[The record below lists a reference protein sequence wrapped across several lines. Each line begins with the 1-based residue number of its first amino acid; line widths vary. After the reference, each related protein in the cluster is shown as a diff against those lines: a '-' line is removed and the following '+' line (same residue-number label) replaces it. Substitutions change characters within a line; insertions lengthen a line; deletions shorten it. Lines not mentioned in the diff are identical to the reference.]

1 MEDSNIAKH
10 MLLNLKLSY
19 LTMSSSTQIHI
30 YSETKRKTVTGLPIF
45 LYELQYPPVL
55 KRVMENLPCVD
66 DFPIE
71 TSTGWW
77 STYPSEKYEFV
88 NGKDDPIY
96 EMENI
101 KCSKPP
107 TSPFIGEFQLPRLTP
122 VLDRRHAVDHTLFIN
137 NVTWGP
143 GDS

>member
-55 KRVMENLPCVD
+55 KRVMDNLPCVD

-71 TSTGWW
+71 TSIYWCVLREFSGIHFIARNLIIPFSHPIHQPYVKGTLMAAMQ
-77 STYPSEKYEFV
+77 ST
-88 NGKDDPIY
+88 
-96 EMENI
+96 
-101 KCSKPP
+101 
-107 TSPFIGEFQLPRLTP
+107 
-122 VLDRRHAVDHTLFIN
+122 TLFSS
-137 NVTWGP
+137 TMLP
-143 GDS
+143 GALGIQYV